1 MIPEACNA
9 RKDHDRVDCTA
20 RADPGVAIRLHCDH
34 GAGPDPRRPRDR
46 AAGTLVVSWTIK
58 GRDDRVACDTA
69 AAIGV
74 RIHLVTS
81 AGADAGTYGQ
91 ACTAFSTSVRVGPE
105 SYAGTAVLVDA
116 LGRARTSTV
125 ALQSFTVIGGDV
137 ITTSID
143 FGIEIFTPN

>member
-1 MIPEACNA
+1 MPGRITIASIALLVLIPALPFG
-9 RKDHDRVDCTA
+9 CTVTTA
-20 RADPGVAIRLHCDH
+20 PVPTPVAL
-34 GAGPDPRRPRDR
+34 ATE